1 MNPAAL
7 IALFVLLTVCSLIG
21 GLILR
26 ASITLFNK
34 LAGNRGK
41 ALIPEP
47 GIPKAIG
54 ITLATFIV
62 NAGVGLL
69 IGQLLGGTAQL
80 FGKGPTYPQ
89 FVAGTVSSVAAILT
103 MVVMLALSL
112 PASLPRALLVTLCNY
127 VISFAIALFLAAI
140 ASLFLVIA

>member
-26 ASITLFNK
+26 ASISLFNK
-34 LAGNRGK
+34 LARTRGK

-47 GIPKAIG
+47 AIPKAVG

-62 NAGVGLL
+62 NVGVGLL
-69 IGQLLGGTAQL
+69 IGMLLGGTAQL
-80 FGKGPTYPQ
+80 LGKGPTYPR

-112 PASLPRALLVTLCNY
+112 PTSLPRALLVTLCNY
-127 VISFAIALFLAAI
+127 VISFAIAFFLAVV
-140 ASLFLVIA
+140 ASLFLVVT